1 MPGQRLFTLEEART
15 LLPTVR
21 VLLADIQAAK
31 RDLDQASAEL
41 DRLLGLTGGNGH
53 LAGQVSR
60 AQTEAHTKGQALADR
75 LAELDD
81 LGIEIKGIEQG
92 LIDFPSM
99 RGDRVVYLCYLL
111 GEDDITFWHEV
122 DGGFAGRQPL

>member
-1 MPGQRLFTLEEART
+1 MARERLFTLDEARA

-21 VLLADIQAAK
+21 VLLVEIQDAK
-31 RDLDQASAEL
+31 RDLDEATLEL
-41 DRLLGLTGGNGH
+41 ERLLILTGGNGH

-60 AQTEAHTKGQALADR
+60 ARASAESTAQGLQNR

-99 RGDRVVYLCYLL
+99 RNDHVVYLCYLL
-111 GEDDITFWHEV
+111 GEDDIAFWHEI

>member
-1 MPGQRLFTLEEART
+1 MPSQRLFTLDEAHA

-21 VLLADIQAAK
+21 VLLTEIQAAK
-31 RDLDQASAEL
+31 RDLDAASAEL
-41 DRLLGLTGGNGH
+41 ERLLGLTGGNGH
-53 LAGQVSR
+53 LAGQVSQAR
-60 AQTEAHTKGQALADR
+60 ANAESRGRALQDK
-75 LAELDD
+75 LAELDG

-92 LIDFPSM
+92 LIDFPSL
-99 RGDRVVYLCYLL
+99 REDRVVYLCYLL